1 MEIGLHQE
9 QSVGQEEILLQTIAQ
24 YANMDIL
31 DSTKME
37 TYTLWISDFDLSAFW
52 LNYAYQLLVAR
63 IIGPSL
69 PRDAH
74 GGTSHRLLIFSS
86 FNAPSMYTLV

>member
-37 TYTLWISDFDLSAFW
+37 TYTL
-52 LNYAYQLLVAR
+52 
-63 IIGPSL
+63 
-69 PRDAH
+69 
-74 GGTSHRLLIFSS
+74 
-86 FNAPSMYTLV
+86 